1 MADYAREGCGY
12 RGDLVVE
19 VESRI
24 TWENIRNVIPL
35 IEDAARIKIV
45 SHSLHAEK
53 AGAYLWRQRPDLAA
67 RLTRA
72 RDYRLGEWILVKPA
86 LTVLGLWKL
95 RRITDSQSQG
105 DAP

>member
-1 MADYAREGCGY
+1 MRSTGGVFARGCDPLTARNRRHFLSSVEGP
-12 RGDLVVE
+12 R
-19 VESRI
+19 
-24 TWENIRNVIPL
+24 P
-35 IEDAARIKIV
+35 IKIV

-53 AGAYLWRQRPDLAA
+53 ARAYLWRQRPDLAA

-86 LTVLGLWKL
+86 LTVLRLWKL
-95 RRITDSQSQG
+95 RRITDSQSHG